1 MNADNSKVS
10 TLDAAVLESIPRD
23 VLLEYLNNPY
33 ESLIIID
40 NESKIIFM
48 SQSVEQFASISARE
62 AIGKNL
68 IDIFPEE
75 GVSKVLLT
83 GRAEIGQAQL
93 LDGKPCIST
102 RIPLKKEGKILGA
115 ATKILFWHTKKLND
129 LYRTINGLK
138 GKIKRYEKA
147 LDEIYKSHY
156 GFENILGN
164 TPLIRKAK
172 EIARMA
178 AETDSPVLL
187 IGESGTGKELFA
199 HAIHQASKR
208 NTMHF
213 VRINCTSIPAELIEA
228 ELFGYAPGSFTGA
241 DKKGKIGKFEM
252 ANGGTIFLDEIGDIP
267 IGLQSKLLRVLEE
280 NEIEKIGGTPKRVD
294 FRSIFATNCDLEKL
308 IAEKKFRLDLY
319 YRMNVLKI
327 KLPPLRNIREDIT
340 TYVDTFMHRLT
351 REMPKKIDAI
361 SEDAMRALHRYA
373 WPGNIREL
381 RNVIE
386 RAMITCKGSRIEL
399 NDLPE
404 NVVRGLQRPRLV
416 ESGSLLLKDRL
427 ALAEKEIIAETLEL
441 AGGNRTEA
449 AKILGIHRTGL
460 HKKIKNYGLNL
471 DADLPTP

>member
-1 MNADNSKVS
+1 MNADKSKVS

-75 GVSKVLLT
+75 GVSNVLIT
-83 GRAEIGQAQL
+83 GRPEIGPAQL

-147 LDEIYKSHY
+147 LDEIYKSRY

-199 HAIHQASKR
+199 HAIHGASKR
-208 NTMHF
+208 KNGPF

-252 ANGGTIFLDEIGDIP
+252 ANGGTIFLDEIGDMP

-327 KLPPLRNIREDIT
+327 KLPPLRNIREDIA

-351 REMPKKIDAI
+351 REMPKKIDTI
-361 SEDAMRALHRYA
+361 SEDAAAALHRYT

-386 RAMITCKGSRIEL
+386 RALITCKGNRIDL
-399 NDLPE
+399 DDLPE
-404 NVVRGLQRPRLV
+404 NIARGLHRPRSV
-416 ESGSLLLKDRL
+416 EIGSLLLKDRL
-427 ALAEKEIIAETLEL
+427 ALAEKEIIAETLKL

-471 DADLPTP
+471 DADLPAP

>member
-1 MNADNSKVS
+1 MNADKSKVS

-48 SQSVEQFASISARE
+48 SQSVEQFATISAKE

-75 GVSKVLLT
+75 GVSNVLTT

-102 RIPLKKEGKILGA
+102 RIPLKKEGKIIGA

-187 IGESGTGKELFA
+187 IGDSGTGKELFA

-208 NTMHF
+208 NNRPF

-252 ANGGTIFLDEIGDIP
+252 ANGGTIFLDEIGDMP

-327 KLPPLRNIREDIT
+327 KLPPLRNIREDIA

-351 REMPKKIDAI
+351 REMPKKIDTI
-361 SEDAMRALHRYA
+361 SEDAMHALHRYT

-386 RAMITCKGSRIEL
+386 RALITCKGNRIEL
-399 NDLPE
+399 GDLPE
-404 NVVRGLQRPRLV
+404 NIARGLQRPRLV

-427 ALAEKEIIAETLEL
+427 ALAEKEIIAETLKL